1 MSAVDKKELETKV
14 KEMYRAVAQNPNG
27 EFHFEMG
34 RKLAEKLGYPTSD
47 LDQLP
52 REAIDS
58 FAGVGYYFDLANIQ
72 EGEHVLDLGS
82 GSGMDVFFAALK
94 VGPSGR
100 VVGVDMTDAQLE
112 KAEVLRTQGEFPS
125 VSFRKGYIEALP
137 FQDAQFDVVV
147 SNGVIN
153 LSPEKEKVFQELSR
167 VLKPGGRLAVSD
179 VISRE
184 ELPEGVTCDATLW
197 ASCIGGAMQIDRYEA
212 AIEGAGLRLVTVR
225 ENPRYQFLSSSAQGA
240 SDKYGVKSISL
251 LATKT

>member
-52 REAIDS
+52 PEAIDS

-94 VGPSGR
+94 VGPSGK

-112 KAEVLRTQGEFPS
+112 KAEVLRTEGEFQS

-153 LSPEKEKVFQELSR
+153 LSPEKKGL
-167 VLKPGGRLAVSD
+167 PGA
-179 VISRE
+179 
-184 ELPEGVTCDATLW
+184 
-197 ASCIGGAMQIDRYEA
+197 
-212 AIEGAGLRLVTVR
+212 
-225 ENPRYQFLSSSAQGA
+225 
-240 SDKYGVKSISL
+240 
-251 LATKT
+251 

>member
-27 EFHFEMG
+27 EFHFEME

-72 EGEHVLDLGS
+72 EGEYVLDLGS

-94 VGPSGR
+94 TEPSGR

-112 KAEVLRTQGEFPS
+112 KAEVLRTQGEFQS
-125 VSFRKGYIEALP
+125 VSFRKGYIEAL
-137 FQDAQFDVVV
+137 
-147 SNGVIN
+147 
-153 LSPEKEKVFQELSR
+153 LS
-167 VLKPGGRLAVSD
+167 GRPIRCGDLQRGD
-179 VISRE
+179 
-184 ELPEGVTCDATLW
+184 
-197 ASCIGGAMQIDRYEA
+197 
-212 AIEGAGLRLVTVR
+212 
-225 ENPRYQFLSSSAQGA
+225 
-240 SDKYGVKSISL
+240 
-251 LATKT
+251 